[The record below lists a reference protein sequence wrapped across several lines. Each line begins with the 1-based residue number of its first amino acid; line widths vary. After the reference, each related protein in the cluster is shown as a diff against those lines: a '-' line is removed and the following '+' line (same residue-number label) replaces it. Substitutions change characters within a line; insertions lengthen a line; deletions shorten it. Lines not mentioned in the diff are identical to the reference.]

1 MRRIILISFVL
12 ISFVLILAAG
22 FAPAQTA
29 PATNWIKFVSTAGG
43 FTAAFPV
50 NPKETTETKT
60 FPQGDVVSHMFLAV
74 TNRFLCGVGYTDYPM
89 DLDVERELA
98 LDRDNFAKEVTATV
112 STSQRTTFK
121 RPSGDQLPALE
132 FVAISDQG
140 TFKGTVVLD
149 HRRAYMAITFNR
161 KDSDNTAD
169 IQRFFASFTLDK

>member
-1 MRRIILISFVL
+1 MRRIILVSFIP

-29 PATNWIKFVSTAGG
+29 PGTNWTKFVSTAGN

-50 NPKETTETKT
+50 NPQETSETKT

-74 TNRFLCGVGYTDYPM
+74 TNGFLCGVGYTDYPI
-89 DLDVERELA
+89 DLDVEQELA
-98 LDRDNFAKEVTATV
+98 LDRDNFAKEVKATV
-112 STSQRTTFK
+112 STTQRTTFK
-121 RPSGDQLPALE
+121 RASGDQLPALE
-132 FVAISDQG
+132 FVAVNDQG

-149 HRRAYMAITFNR
+149 HRRAYLAVTFNL
-161 KDSDNTAD
+161 KGADKTAD